1 MKRLASI
8 SILSIVLLI
17 LTGVLPRAAES
28 SGDVW
33 LKVTTK
39 NFTLVGN
46 ASEKEIRKV
55 GAKLEQFRSAV
66 SLVFDFRHKRFSP
79 PVTVIVFKD
88 HSSYE
93 PYKPLYQGKPAVVSG
108 YLHSSRDAAY
118 ITLTADWQRSN
129 PDHIIFHEYVHF
141 LTGGNSRSLPVWM
154 SEGLAEY
161 YSTFDVAGNG
171 KQVVIGGAI
180 TTHSQLLRREQIL
193 PLQTLFEVDY
203 ESPYYQETD
212 KKSIF
217 YAQAWAMVHFLMAGK
232 GGLRQAQFRRY
243 MEALASGRFAG
254 SGEAGVKQFFQIDLT
269 TLDFEFRQYIRRN
282 AYPTQ
287 SMAFER
293 RIESD
298 ERMIVA
304 PLSLEESQVYLGDL
318 LCRLDRYDESEQM
331 LERVLA
337 QKPELIAAHTSLG
350 LLRIR
355 QKRFAEARSHLQHAI
370 DANTTNYMAY
380 YSYAFA
386 YQQEQVDS
394 TGYVTGFW
402 PGTVKAMRAL
412 LYRAREIEPDFP
424 DTYKALAFI
433 NLVQKENLDEALKL
447 LKRALELEPGR
458 DDFIYTLAQVYSRL
472 DDFAAARQTAESL
485 IRDAANPGMRDR
497 AKYLL
502 EAIDKREEDL
512 ARAKEEEAR
521 RLRERNTSGGS
532 EDDPTRPPGKRFS
545 GEQVRGLLTRVECAN
560 DYITLT
566 VVSGARVFRFQAEPS
581 KLIFVR
587 HTMNIPNEITC
598 GTMSPARQ
606 VIVTYRPNSAIK
618 LKFDGEPVGVEFIK
632 ADTN

>member
-1 MKRLASI
+1 MKRFTSI

-55 GAKLEQFRSAV
+55 GAKLEQFRAAV
-66 SLVFDFRHKRFSP
+66 SRVFDFRQKRFSP
-79 PVTVIVFKD
+79 PVTVFVFKD

-108 YLHSSRDAAY
+108 YLHSSRDVAY

-129 PDHIIFHEYVHF
+129 PDHIIFHEYLHF
-141 LTGGNSRSLPVWM
+141 LTGGHARSLPVWM

-161 YSTFDVAGNG
+161 YSTFDVARNG
-171 KQVVIGGAI
+171 RQVVIGGAI
-180 TTHSQLLRREQIL
+180 ASHSQLLRREQIL
-193 PLQTLFEVDY
+193 PLQTFFGVDY
-203 ESPYYQETD
+203 ESPYYQEED

-217 YAQAWAMVHFLMAGK
+217 YAQAWAMVHYLMAGN
-232 GGLRQAQFRRY
+232 GGVRQGQFRQY
-243 MEALASGRFAG
+243 LEALASGRFTG
-254 SGEAGVKQFFQIDLT
+254 SGEAGIKQFFQLDLT

-282 AYPTQ
+282 LYPTQ
-287 SMAFER
+287 TIAFER

-298 ERMIVA
+298 ERMNVV
-304 PLSLEESQVYLGDL
+304 PLSLAESQVYQGDL
-318 LCRLDRYDESEQM
+318 LCRLDRYDESERM
-331 LERVLA
+331 LERALA
-337 QKPELIAAHTSLG
+337 QEPELVAAHTSLG

-355 QKRFAEARSHLQHAI
+355 QKRFAEARRHLQHSI
-370 DANTTNYMAY
+370 DANTPNYMAY
-380 YSYAFA
+380 YSHAFA
-386 YQQEQVDS
+386 FQQEQVDS
-394 TGYVTGFW
+394 TGYVSGFW
-402 PGTVKAMRAL
+402 PEAVKAMRAS
-412 LYRAREIEPDFP
+412 LYRARELEPDFP

-433 NLVQKENLDEALKL
+433 NLVQKENLDEAVRL
-447 LKRALELEPGR
+447 LKHALELEPGR

-472 DDFAAARQTAESL
+472 DDFITARQTAESL
-485 IRDAANPGMRDR
+485 IRNSANPGMRDR

-502 EAIDKREEDL
+502 ETIAKREEDL
-512 ARAKEEEAR
+512 AKAKEEEAS
-521 RLRERNTSGGS
+521 RLRERNASGGS
-532 EDDPTRPPGKRFS
+532 GDDPTRPPGRRFR
-545 GEQVRGLLTRVECAN
+545 GEQVRGLLTRMECAS
-560 DYITLT
+560 DHIILT

-587 HTMNIPNEITC
+587 HTMEIPNEITC

-606 VIVTYRPNSAIK
+606 VIVTYRPNSGIR
-618 LKFDGEPVGVEFIK
+618 LKFDGEPVGVEFLK